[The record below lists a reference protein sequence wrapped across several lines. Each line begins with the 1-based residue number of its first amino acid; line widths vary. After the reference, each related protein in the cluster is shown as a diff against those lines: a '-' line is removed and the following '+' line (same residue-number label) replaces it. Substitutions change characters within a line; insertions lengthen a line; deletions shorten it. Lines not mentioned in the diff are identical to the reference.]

1 MVHYELCIELCI
13 ELIIMQLFY
22 RKYGDPKNKPIVVIF
37 GLLGVSENWD
47 FFGKRFAE
55 LGYYVLYQLPRHH
68 N

>member
-1 MVHYELCIELCI
+1 
-13 ELIIMQLFY
+13 MQLFY

-55 LGYYVLYQLPRHH
+55 LGYYVLT
-68 N
+68 